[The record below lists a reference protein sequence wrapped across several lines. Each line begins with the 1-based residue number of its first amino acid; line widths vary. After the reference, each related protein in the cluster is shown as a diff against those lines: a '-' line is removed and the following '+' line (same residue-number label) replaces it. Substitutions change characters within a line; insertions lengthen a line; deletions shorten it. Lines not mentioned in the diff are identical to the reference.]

1 MQALCGNQRWSRS
14 MRLLQQRKQ
23 PALFSQSTKQYE
35 IPSLKAL
42 MVRGVL
48 AEGCQG
54 VVEGVEGAEACVDDQ
69 QLHTVFIH
77 TMLLRCYLCRLLKG
91 MGACSKEH
99 QMWPDVSRVVGHD
112 KLSCVE
118 T

>member
-1 MQALCGNQRWSRS
+1 LTHMQALCGNQRWSRS

-69 QLHTVFIH
+69 QLYAVSIH
-77 TMLLRCYLCRLLKG
+77 TMILRCYLCRLL
-91 MGACSKEH
+91 GAYPKEH
-99 QMWPDVSRVVGHD
+99 QTRPDVSRVVGHD